1 MTRRPVTGVLVT
13 GRLQPSGLPYDS
25 GCTHGFTLLALLRL
39 GAALAALLVLVRRSA
54 RPSEPAA
61 RPAPTPAPARV
72 R

>member
-1 MTRRPVTGVLVT
+1 MTRRPVTGGLVT

-25 GCTHGFTLLALLRL
+25 GCTHGFTLPALRL
-39 GAALAALLVLVRRSA
+39 GAALAALLVPVRRSA